1 MVNAGLTL
9 CRRGNVRDVFQPELA
24 TGPEVL
30 KSMAYKN
37 PLMPFS
43 SAQPARDAEL
53 SADLAAFI
61 HSDRFPCVGAK
72 SALGLDQLSSVEAGN
87 FLSEEGDAFIHEHL
101 SRFGNE
107 LDPETMPFKTFVCA
121 FNHAPVMDERSF
133 ETALWDRL
141 QRLHEID
148 RQRGVEW
155 AENVSH
161 DPASP
166 NFGVSVNGVAYF
178 VIGLHPGASRAA
190 RRFCR
195 PALVFNSHDQFEQ
208 LRADGRYQALQKV
221 IREKDI
227 DANGSINPMIGT
239 HGQRNQAAQY
249 SGRQVGDDWECPFK
263 FKEPK
268 QA

>member
-1 MVNAGLTL
+1 
-9 CRRGNVRDVFQPELA
+9 
-24 TGPEVL
+24 
-30 KSMAYKN
+30 MAYKN

-43 SAQPARDAEL
+43 PPQPARDAEL

-61 HSDRFPCVGAK
+61 ESDRFPCVGAK
-72 SALGLDQLSSVEAGN
+72 SALGLDQVSSVEAGD
-87 FLSEEGDAFIHEHL
+87 FLSDEGDLLMHQQL
-101 SRFGNE
+101 SQFGRE
-107 LDPETMPFKTFVCA
+107 LDPQAMPFKTFVCG
-121 FNHAPVMDERSF
+121 FDHAPVMDESTF
-133 ETALWDRL
+133 ETALWERL

-148 RQRGVEW
+148 RQHGVEW

-161 DPASP
+161 DPASA
-166 NFGVSVNGVAYF
+166 NFGLSLNCVAYF

-221 IREKDI
+221 IREKEI
-227 DANGSINPMIGT
+227 DVNGSINPMIGT
-239 HGQRNQAAQY
+239 HGQGNQAAQY
-249 SGRQVGDDWECPFK
+249 SGRQVGDDWECPFQ
-263 FKEPK
+263 FREPK

>member
-1 MVNAGLTL
+1 MVNAGLTV
-9 CRRGNVRDVFQPELA
+9 CRTRKGRNVIAPELA
-24 TGPEVL
+24 PGPEVL
-30 KSMAYKN
+30 TAMAYKN

-61 HSDRFPCVGAK
+61 QSDRFPCVGAK
-72 SALGLDQLSSVEAGN
+72 SALGLDQVSSVEAGD
-87 FLSEEGDAFIHEHL
+87 FLLDEGDALIHQRL
-101 SRFGNE
+101 SRFGRE
-107 LDPETMPFKTFVCA
+107 LDPHAMPFKTFVCG
-121 FNHAPVMDERSF
+121 FDRAPAIDERTF
-133 ETALWDRL
+133 ETALWARL

-148 RQRGVEW
+148 RQRGIAW

-166 NFGVSVNGVAYF
+166 NFGISVNGVAYF

-208 LRADGRYQALQKV
+208 LRADGRYEALQKV
-221 IREKDI
+221 IREKDT
-227 DANGSINPMIGT
+227 DVNGSMNPMIGT

-249 SGRQVGDDWECPFK
+249 SGRQVGDDWECPFQ
-263 FKEPK
+263 FRQPK